1 MYNVHNLYNTHIN
14 MHLCLKGYIT
24 YNVIFSFLFYV
35 YYFYWHA
42 VLNNRSNQY
51 LCFLDDT

>member
-14 MHLCLKGYIT
+14 IHLCLKGYIT